1 MSKEP
6 GKFKNFVLLLMRHF
20 TMAQISS
27 SAAML
32 AYYTLLSIFPAVLVI
47 GNLLPMVGLDANT
60 VLAYLQSAVPTSV
73 YEFIRPLIFD
83 FLRRGSGGLL
93 TTGALIALWSTSQ
106 GIAAFQRSVNLTYG
120 VARNQNPV
128 INRVVSFIWMIVVLV
143 LIFIIVLLYGFG
155 EQVLKSIQPFFR
167 FNRSYIYLFSSL
179 RWPVTFAVLFL
190 ALTLLY
196 YFVPN
201 AKVRLRYAVV
211 GAFLAAL
218 LWMALSRIFS
228 FYTIIFRHSVISYR
242 TIGAFIAMMVWLDFS
257 GYVIMLGAVL
267 NATLQEAHEGEL
279 QEREHFWQLQL
290 GDNRH
295 NKKEQ

>member
-47 GNLLPMVGLDANT
+47 GNLLPMMGLDANT

-120 VARNQNPV
+120 VARNQNPL
-128 INRVVSFIWMIVVLV
+128 INRVVSFIWMIVVLAV
-143 LIFIIVLLYGFG
+143 IFIIVLLYGFG
-155 EQVLKSIQPFFR
+155 EQVLKSIQPFLR

-201 AKVRLRYAVV
+201 AKVHLHYAAA
-211 GAFLAAL
+211 GALLAAL
-218 LWMALSRIFS
+218 LWMGLSRLFS
-228 FYTIIFRHSVISYR
+228 YYTVFFRHSVISYK
-242 TIGAFIAMMVWLDFS
+242 TIGAFIAMMIWLDLS

-267 NATLQEAHEGEL
+267 NATLQEAHEGVL
-279 QEREHFWQLQL
+279 REREHFWQII
-290 GDNRH
+290 DRE
-295 NKKEQ
+295 KRRKRK

>member
-1 MSKEP
+1 MTEEP
-6 GKFKNFVLLLMRHF
+6 GKMKRFIALLMEHF
-20 TMAQISS
+20 QMAQLSS
-27 SAAML
+27 SAAVL

-47 GNLLPMVGLDANT
+47 GNLLPMVGLDAKT
-60 VLAYLQSAVPTSV
+60 VLSYLQTAVPVAV
-73 YEFIRPLIFD
+73 YSFLQPLIYD
-83 FLRRGSGGLL
+83 FLQRGSGGLL

-128 INRVVSFIWMIVVLV
+128 SNRVISFIWMIVVV
-143 LIFIIVLLYGFG
+143 AIIFVIVLLYGLG
-155 EQVLKSIQPFFR
+155 EQVLKSIQPIFGFQR
-167 FNRSYIYLFSSL
+167 KYIYIFNSW
-179 RWPVTFAVLFL
+179 RWPVTFGVLFI
-190 ALTLLY
+190 ALSLLY

-211 GAFLAAL
+211 GAFMAAL

-228 FYTIIFRHSVISYR
+228 FYTLIFRHSVISYR

-279 QEREHFWQLQL
+279 QEREHFWQL

>member
-1 MSKEP
+1 MTKEP
-6 GKFKNFVLLLMRHF
+6 GKIKSFITLLMEHF
-20 TMAQISS
+20 QMAQISS
-27 SAAML
+27 SAAVL

-47 GNLLPMVGLDANT
+47 GNLLPMMGLDAKT
-60 VLAYLQSAVPTSV
+60 VLSYLQTAVPDAV
-73 YEFIRPLIFD
+73 YGFLQPLIYD
-83 FLRRGSGGLL
+83 FLQRGSGGLL

-128 INRVVSFIWMIVVLV
+128 SNRVISFIWMIVVLAI
-143 LIFIIVLLYGFG
+143 IFVIVLLYGLG
-155 EQVLKSIQPFFR
+155 EQVLKSIQPIFHFR
-167 FNRSYIYLFSSL
+167 QEYIYLFNSW
-179 RWPVTFAVLFL
+179 RWPVTFAVLFI
-190 ALTLLY
+190 ALCLLY

-201 AKVRLRYAVV
+201 AKVRLRYAAA
-211 GAFLAAL
+211 GAFMAAL
-218 LWMALSRIFS
+218 LWMGLSRLFS
-228 FYTIIFRHSVISYR
+228 FYTVIFRHSVISYR

-257 GYVIMLGAVL
+257 GYIIMLGAVL

-279 QEREHFWQLQL
+279 HEREHFWQL